1 MNTSQRSLFPGFALV
16 LLFCAC
22 GTSQTDE
29 KLRAESPAT
38 PAQAESVSGLQPD
51 SVLQWLMTGNTQF
64 SHGQFDAHGVDSS
77 LRMHLSG
84 GQHPKAV
91 IITCSDSRVPP
102 ELVFDKGLG
111 DLFVIRVAG
120 NIIDD
125 AVLGS
130 VEYAVEHLHTP
141 LIVVMGHKN
150 CGAISAAVSDL
161 QDPAKSGINNH
172 IRALTDRI
180 EQAVNTVNL
189 DEKDMTRKALLSNV
203 MFSVDLLRK
212 SRPVLAEEV
221 GKGDL
226 RIEGAVYDVTS
237 GKVEWLP
244 SR

>member
-1 MNTSQRSLFPGFALV
+1 MNTRQRFLLPGSILV
-16 LLFCAC
+16 LLFNCC
-22 GTSQTDE
+22 GTSQTDD
-29 KLRAESPAT
+29 KLTAESPASHT
-38 PAQAESVSGLQPD
+38 QAEAVSVMQPD
-51 SVLQWLMTGNTQF
+51 SVLQWLMTGNNQF
-64 SHGQFDAHGVDSS
+64 SHGQFDEHGVDSS
-77 LRMHLSG
+77 LRVRLSG
-84 GQHPKAV
+84 GQHPRAV

-141 LIVVMGHKN
+141 LVVVMGHKN
-150 CGAISAAVSDL
+150 CGAVAAAVSDL

-180 EQAVNTVNL
+180 EEAVNVVNL
-189 DEKDMTRKALLSNV
+189 DEKDMAQKALLSNV
-203 MFSVDLLRK
+203 MCSVDMLRK

-221 GKGDL
+221 SKGEL
-226 RIEGAVYDVTS
+226 KIAGAVYDVAT
-237 GKVEWLP
+237 GKVEWLQ
-244 SR
+244 SH